1 MYYDPYSD
9 DRNAFEIGRFVVLEP
24 IVHSADSTQVD
35 YHSTKQKSNAPRPS
49 RTVADS
55 DRPTFKGT
63 EDIGPDITVS
73 TEIIHEKTVIPEA
86 ERSDVTRDDES
97 RPRHKQWADYIH
109 RPVHVKGSHKP
120 GSLTS
125 PSSDRQ
131 TAGGALKSE
140 TQATELDQSIGDRST
155 TYPEQSPSKLTAAE
169 EHRGVDIKDGHP
181 SFFANMRRRSSEIRR
196 KLSGLLA

>member
-9 DRNAFEIGRFVVLEP
+9 DRNAFETGRSIVLEP
-24 IVHSADSTQVD
+24 NVHAADSTQVD
-35 YHSTKQKSNAPRPS
+35 YHSTKQKNNAPRPS

-55 DRPTFKGT
+55 DRSTFKGT

-73 TEIIHEKTVIPEA
+73 TGTIHEKTALPEA
-86 ERSDVTRDDES
+86 KRSDVTKDDES
-97 RPRHKQWADYIH
+97 RPWHKQWADCIY
-109 RPVHVKGSHKP
+109 RPLYVKGSHKP

-125 PSSDRQ
+125 PSNDRQ
-131 TAGGALKSE
+131 TAGGALESE
-140 TQATELDQSIGDRST
+140 TQATEPDQSIGDRST

-169 EHRGVDIKDGHP
+169 EHRGAEIKDGHP
-181 SFFANMRRRSSEIRR
+181 SFLANMRRRSSEIRR